1 MSSPSAWVCGPVASD
16 LASPGS
22 RLAAWSRLD
31 AERRANRDAF
41 SERWIG
47 RLGGFALMATL
58 LYLFIGSTPYVHE
71 AVIDANTGGRVMNSV
86 NRYAWIV
93 LACLSAPILW
103 LRRQDLPQALLTLAP
118 VIALYGWFAATG
130 LWALDPGA
138 SHRRLFIYVIELII
152 CLAVSLSQPDGRRLH
167 TVMAWTCA
175 IMIGID
181 LFSWIFRYKVSM
193 SELGLAAIHNHKNTL
208 GAVMLICGLICWP
221 YLANQKTWSGRAFWL
236 AILAGGFALLVASLS
251 KTSLGIYVGVFAFTP
266 VLLWVMSRGPRTFRS
281 LIAAG
286 IGLVIGAVFFYL
298 AWCDVQALDPL
309 SPIRGVTFTQR
320 TDVWRFVIGE
330 WRHHPWRGLG
340 YGSFWDIDPMIQPS
354 LQTDEWFAQ
363 PDSPTNEAHNGYLDI
378 LVTTGAIGLA
388 GALGLLFRWVFGSL
402 AALRQALTAT
412 DPELQA
418 RRPYAVYQALL
429 PLILIGHNVTESSYF
444 AGNSVFGFLILLLG
458 VELDLRRR
466 QATA

>member
-1 MSSPSAWVCGPVASD
+1 MASD
-16 LASPGS
+16 AALTPRG
-22 RLAAWSRLD
+22 RLAAWTLVD
-31 AERRANRDAF
+31 AERRADQRAF
-41 SERWIG
+41 ADRWIG
-47 RLGGFALMATL
+47 RLGGLALMATL

-86 NRYAWIV
+86 NRYSWIV
-93 LACLSAPILW
+93 LAGVSAPILW
-103 LRRQDLPQALLTLAP
+103 LRRQALPQALITLAP
-118 VIALYGWFAATG
+118 LLLLYGWFAATG
-130 LWALDPGA
+130 LWALDAGA
-138 SHRRLFIYVIELII
+138 SHRRLFIYLIELVI
-152 CLAVSLSQPDGRRLH
+152 CLSVSLSQPDGRRLH
-167 TVMAWTCA
+167 SVMAWTCA

-193 SELGLAAIHNHKNTL
+193 SELGLAGIHNHKNTL

-221 YLANQKTWSGRAFWL
+221 YLMTQRSWAGRAFWL
-236 AILAGGFALLVASLS
+236 AVLAGGFALLVASLS
-251 KTSLGIYVGVFAFTP
+251 KTSLGIYLGVFAFAP
-266 VLLWVMSRGPRTFRS
+266 VLIWTLSTGPRTFRS
-281 LIAAG
+281 ILAAAV
-286 IGLVIGAVFFYL
+286 GLLTAVIFAYL
-298 AWCDVQALDPL
+298 AWCAVEALDPL
-309 SPIRGVTFTQR
+309 APIRGVTFTQR

-330 WRHHPWRGLG
+330 WSHHPWRGLG
-340 YGSFWDIDPMIQPS
+340 FGSFWDIDPMIQPS

-388 GALGLLFRWVFGSL
+388 AALGLLLWWTFAAL
-402 AALRQALTAT
+402 AALRRALTSARPS
-412 DPELQA
+412 DQA
-418 RRPYAVYQALL
+418 MRPYGIYQALL